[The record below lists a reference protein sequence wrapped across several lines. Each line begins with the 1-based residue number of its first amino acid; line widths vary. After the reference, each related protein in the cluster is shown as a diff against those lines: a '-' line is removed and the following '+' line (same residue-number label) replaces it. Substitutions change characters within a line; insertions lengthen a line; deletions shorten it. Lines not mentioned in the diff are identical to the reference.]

1 MPIKTIKNVT
11 ESEIVNNINY
21 KNYNNQFFKTFL
33 ILISAI
39 ICLNYF
45 INPYNIFD
53 NSYLPFAFL
62 KPEATIQ
69 ERYTKFIALK
79 LNRKKLDTVFLGTSR
94 VDYAL
99 QKKHYTAITGK
110 SAENLGVGGLFINEY
125 TDILDEILLI
135 HPEIKNVYLGL
146 DFATFSKNREDNNQ
160 KTRYK
165 ISKTP
170 YITPNELGFSILS
183 LKSTGDSIWTVIK
196 NLLGLESRMFYTDG
210 TKHVYYNKDIEKS
223 FNKSF
228 KEYKKYYQY
237 YELNPQ
243 AFNTIQKL
251 VKSCQ
256 NRNINIVVFIMPTH
270 ITDQYLIYKTERWE
284 DFAQWKKTLTQ
295 IAPIYDFQYPHAYN
309 CEDITPDMTYFFES
323 SHSTHILGDK
333 IIDSLLGKNRSYGR
347 ILTKNNVNFLLEKDK
362 SNLLEYMNKNKGLK
376 QWADEKIQ

>member
-1 MPIKTIKNVT
+1 MT
-11 ESEIVNNINY
+11 NINY
-21 KNYNNQFFKTFL
+21 KNFNNKFFKTFL
-33 ILISAI
+33 ILIFSIA
-39 ICLNYF
+39 CLNYF

-53 NSYLPFAFL
+53 NSYIPFELL

-79 LNRKKLDTVFLGTSR
+79 LNRKELDTVFLGTSR
-94 VDYAL
+94 VDYAI
-99 QKKHYTAITGK
+99 QKKHYAGITGQT
-110 SAENLGVGGLFINEY
+110 AENLGVGGLFINEY

-160 KTRYK
+160 KTRYQ

-170 YITPNELGFSILS
+170 NITTNELGFSILS
-183 LKSTGDSIWTVIK
+183 LKSTGDSIWTIIK
-196 NLLGLESRMFYTDG
+196 NLLGIESRMFNTDG

-228 KEYKKYYQY
+228 KEYKKYYQD

-256 NRNINIVVFIMPTH
+256 NRNINIVIFIMPSH
-270 ITDQYLIYKTERWE
+270 ITDQYLIYKMGLWE
-284 DFAQWKKTLTQ
+284 DFVQWKKTLTQ
-295 IAPIYDFQYPHAYN
+295 IAPIYDFQYPHVYN
-309 CEDITPDMTYFFES
+309 NEDMTPNIIYFFES
-323 SHSTHILGDK
+323 SHPTHILGDK
-333 IIDSLLGKNRSYGR
+333 ITDYLLGKDTSYGR
-347 ILTKNNVNFLLEKDK
+347 ILTKNNVDFLLEKDK
-362 SNLLEYMNKNKGLK
+362 ANLLEYINKKQGLK
-376 QWADEKIQ
+376 EWVDEKIQ